1 MVTEQQKG
9 TQVDKKEQFITAI
22 HACQGF
28 IYRIATVYTHTTD
41 DRNDLVQEIIYQ
53 LWKSFDTFKQQSAMN
68 TWIYRVAL
76 NVALYQLNASKKR
89 VPTVPVDE
97 QVLDH
102 HGNDDSG
109 YEEKWK
115 LFRTQA

>member
-22 HACQGF
+22 HACEGF
-28 IYRIATVYTHTTD
+28 IYRIATV
-41 DRNDLVQEIIYQ
+41 
-53 LWKSFDTFKQQSAMN
+53 WKSFDTFKQQSAMN

-102 HGNDDSG
+102 HDNDDSG